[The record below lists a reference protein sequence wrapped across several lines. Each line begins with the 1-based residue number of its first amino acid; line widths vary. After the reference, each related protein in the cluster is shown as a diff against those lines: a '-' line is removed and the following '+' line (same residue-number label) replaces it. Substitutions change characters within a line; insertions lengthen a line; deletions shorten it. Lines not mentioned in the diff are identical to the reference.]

1 MNIINDQAMMNSQSN
16 NNSQYPQPLPI
27 SFARKQ
33 MGSGPVRPACLTKY
47 GYGYYLFWGNSM
59 EQAFNKMV
67 DFWEKRQLGTNES
80 LVLEM
85 RDLDQYLVESGFVPP
100 DKEEESQRLA
110 GIINQFNNNRPPRSN

>member
-59 EQAFNKMV
+59 EQAFNKMI
-67 DFWEKRQLGTNES
+67 DFWEKRRLDSNES

-85 RDLDQYLVESGFVPP
+85 RDLDQYLVENGFVPP
-100 DKEEESQRLA
+100 DKEEESLRLA
-110 GIINQFNNNRPPRSN
+110 GIINQFNNNQPPRSH